1 MRVFFIALGLMLWG
15 LVASAFE
22 IEEDRWFRSAAET
35 GALHILS
42 STDTAVFAPLIEAYQ
57 ARNPGVSV
65 HYVVTNTQALFHA
78 IADEQADFDLAISSA
93 MDLQMKLA
101 NDGLALSHQSPAT
114 ARLPAWAHWRDQLFG
129 FTQEPVV
136 MALSRRALG
145 AAPIPET
152 RQDLIRLM
160 RDHPDLFAGR
170 IGTYDPARSGAGYL
184 FASQDARQSDT
195 FWRMSEVMGG
205 LSPHLYASTGA
216 MLDDL
221 QAGKLILAYNVL
233 GSYLADRL
241 KTWPDGEMVE
251 LRDYTQVLLRTAF
264 VPVTAQRPDLG
275 RGFLD
280 FLISH
285 AGQTLIDERTGF
297 SRIDEAALAEGPHLR
312 PIRLD
317 PGLLIYVDPLIKA
330 GFLDEW
336 AAAVLRR

>member
-1 MRVFFIALGLMLWG
+1 MRTVFIALGLMLWG
-15 LVASAFE
+15 LATQAFE
-22 IEEDRWFRSAAET
+22 IEEHRWFRADPERAT
-35 GALHILS
+35 LHILS
-42 STDTAVFAPLIEAYQ
+42 STDTRIFAPMIEAYQ
-57 ARNPGVSV
+57 SRNPGVSV
-65 HYVVTNTQALFHA
+65 HYVVSNTQAVYAA
-78 IADEQADFDLAISSA
+78 IADEDAAFDLAISSA

-101 NDGLALSHQSPAT
+101 NDGLALAHSSEAT

-136 MALSRRALG
+136 MAVSRRALG
-145 AAPIPET
+145 PGPLPQT

-160 RDHPDLFAGR
+160 RDNPEVFAGR
-170 IGTYDPARSGAGYL
+170 IGTYDPAASGAGYL

-205 LSPHLYASTGA
+205 LSPRLYASTGA

-241 KTWPDGEMVE
+241 EGWPDGAMIE

-264 VPVTAQRPDLG
+264 VPTRAQSPDLG
-275 RGFLD
+275 RGFID
-280 FLISH
+280 FLISD
-285 AGQTLIDERTGF
+285 AGQTLIAERTGF
-297 SRIDEAALAEGPHLR
+297 ARIDEAALAGGPHLR

-317 PGLLIYVDPLIKA
+317 PGLLIYVDPLKKSR
-330 GFLDEW
+330 FLEEW
-336 AAAVLRR
+336 RAAVERR

>member
-1 MRVFFIALGLMLWG
+1 MRVFLIAIGLMLYA
-15 LVASAFE
+15 LTAQAFE
-22 IEEDRWFRSAAET
+22 VEEQRRFPGNEEGRDLR
-35 GALHILS
+35 ILS
-42 STDTAVFAPLIEAYQ
+42 STDTQVFAPLIEAYQ

-65 HYVVTNTQALFHA
+65 FYVVTNTQELFHA
-78 IADEQADFDLAISSA
+78 IADEQATFDLVISSA

-101 NDGLALSHQSPAT
+101 NDGLALPHESDAT
-114 ARLPAWAHWRDQLFG
+114 RRLPAWAHWRDQLFG

-136 MALSRRALG
+136 MALSRKALG
-145 AAPIPET
+145 GVATPRT
-152 RQDLIRLM
+152 RQELIRLM
-160 RDHPDLFAGR
+160 RDYPEVFDGR
-170 IGTYDPARSGAGYL
+170 IGTYDPAKSGAGYL

-205 LSPHLYASTGA
+205 LSPRLYSSTGA

-221 QAGKLILAYNVL
+221 QSGKLILAYNVL

-251 LRDYTQVLLRTAF
+251 LRDFTQVLLRTAF
-264 VPVTAQRPDLG
+264 VPVTAPRPDLG

-280 FLISH
+280 FLISDT
-285 AGQTLIDERTGF
+285 GQALIAERTGF
-297 SRIDEAALAEGPHLR
+297 SRIDEAALAAASHLR

-317 PGLLIYVDPLIKA
+317 PGLLIYVDPLKKA

-336 AAAVLRR
+336 TSALVRR